1 MKDKKGI
8 SSTQKALNLWAVIL
22 IAWSIYRTYFKLPEW
37 FDEFLAKPLVF
48 VLPILVYIKSVEKK
62 DILSGLL
69 ISKDYKVFIKE
80 FLISVG
86 VGLILMLT
94 ALVSIYLRFKKI
106 SFIGHFP
113 TLNTFGIILL
123 TALATGITEEILS
136 RGFVLKR
143 LYEESKNAYSA
154 SFFASIL
161 FFFLH
166 VPILFANNRISGN
179 MLLMFMTTDLLL
191 SMVNGLI
198 MIQRKS
204 LTVPILI
211 HTFYNVVIALA
222 LI

>member
-8 SSTQKALNLWAVIL
+8 SSTQRALNLWAVIL

-48 VLPILVYIKSVEKK
+48 VLPVLIYIRSVEKK
-62 DILSGLL
+62 DIFSGLF
-69 ISKDYKVFIKE
+69 INKNFKIFIKE

-86 VGLILMLT
+86 VGFILLLT
-94 ALVSIYLRFKKI
+94 ALISIYLRFKKV

-113 TLNTFGIILL
+113 TFDMFGMIFL

-179 MLLMFMTTDLLL
+179 MLLMFMMTDLLL